1 MTDGKESKN
10 SFAVVKS
17 TNSTGLNMK
26 ETQFILHIIYP
37 KRSNIPDFGISGLIT
52 SNCQKYKQ
60 AQEISC

>member
-37 KRSNIPDFGISGLIT
+37 KRGGQIYLILEFQV
-52 SNCQKYKQ
+52 S
-60 AQEISC
+60 